1 MPAVVTRTKR
11 DPSERLASRAPA
23 ARSPLMTTAP
33 RRLLLVDGSGYIF
46 RAFFALPPMTRPDG
60 TPINAVYGFCNM
72 LWRLMQDRPDDDIL
86 VVFDASGESFRNE
99 MYDQYKA
106 QRDEAPPELVPQMA
120 IVRAAVDAF
129 GLPRIETEGYEADD
143 LIATYARI
151 ARERGRD
158 VLVVSSDKDLMQ
170 LIAAGVAM
178 WDPMKNREIDA
189 EAVRERYQ
197 VGPEKIRDL
206 LALSGDSSDNVP
218 GVPGIGPKTAAQ
230 LLEQFGTLEELLA
243 RADTI
248 KQPKRRQNLLEHA
261 EQARLS
267 WRLVGLE
274 DHVPVADDLDAL
286 ARTTFD
292 VAKAKAFLR
301 ENDFKTLQGR
311 IDQELG
317 QTAAAAEPMAGGA
330 IEVVTL
336 RDGEALAAFLAEAD
350 RAGVLAIDVET
361 TSLNVAAAELVG
373 VSLAHKGGTGAYLP
387 LQHKDI
393 DGRLVDGQMDLEE
406 ALAALRG
413 PLAEPAILKVLHN
426 GKYDLGVLARYGV
439 EVTPVDDTMLLS
451 YVLDGAAHGHG
462 MDELARRHLDYQT
475 TAYEEVCGSGKNQIT
490 FDLAPL
496 ESAAAYAAEDAE
508 VTLRLWRRL
517 KPRLVR
523 ERLVTV
529 YETLERPLVPII
541 ATMERTGVLVDADIL
556 RRLTSEFSQ
565 RMAQLEDEATT
576 LAGRPFNLGSPKQ
589 LGEVLFDELGL
600 EGGKKTKGGGRA
612 TDADVLEKLAN
623 QGHELPR
630 VVLDWRQLQKL
641 TRTYTEA
648 LVEDIQPTTGR
659 IHTAF
664 MMAATS
670 TGRLSSTDPNLQN
683 IPIRTDEG
691 RKIRTAFVAEDGFAL
706 VSADY
711 SQVELRI
718 LAHIADIDALKA
730 AFAEDI
736 DIHRVTA
743 SEMFDVPVAEVSG
756 ELRRRAKTINYGIIY
771 GIGAWGLATRL
782 GIEQSDARAFIER
795 YFERYPGIKAYMDRT
810 KEEARKSGTVHT
822 LFGRR
827 CVIPEINTKVVA
839 RRSYAER
846 QAINAPIQGSA
857 ADVMKRAMIRVAR
870 RLRREGSRARML
882 LQVHDELVFEVPR
895 DEIAAIAPLLQAEM
909 TAAATLSVP
918 LVVEVGHGPSWDAAH

>member
-1 MPAVVTRTKR
+1 
-11 DPSERLASRAPA
+11 
-23 ARSPLMTTAP
+23 MTNAP

-86 VVFDASGESFRNE
+86 VVFDHSGESFRNAI
-99 MYDQYKA
+99 YDQYKA
-106 QRDEAPPELVPQMA
+106 QREEAPEELVPQMA
-120 IVRAAVDAF
+120 IVREAVDAF

-143 LIATYARI
+143 LIATYARL
-151 ARERGRD
+151 AQAEGRD
-158 VLVVSSDKDLMQ
+158 VVVVSSDKDLMQ
-170 LIAAGVAM
+170 LVAAGVAM

-189 EAVRERYQ
+189 EAVRERYG
-197 VGPEKIRDL
+197 VAPDKLRDL
-206 LALSGDSSDNVP
+206 LALAGDTSDNVP

-230 LLEQFGTLEELLA
+230 LLEQFGSLEDLLA
-243 RADTI
+243 QAETI
-248 KQPKRRQNLLEHA
+248 KQPKRRQNLVEHA

-267 WRLVGLE
+267 YRLVGL
-274 DHVPVADDLDAL
+274 DDRVPVPGSLDHLHRGA
-286 ARTTFD
+286 FD
-292 VAKAKAFLR
+292 AAKAKAFLQD
-301 ENDFKTLQGR
+301 NDFKTLQGR

-317 QTAAAAEPMAGGA
+317 ASGAAEAATGGGEL
-330 IEVVTL
+330 EVVTL
-336 RDGEALAAFLAEAD
+336 RDGDALAAFLAEAD
-350 RAGVLAIDVET
+350 RAGVVAVDVET
-361 TSLNVAAAELVG
+361 TALNVAAAELVG
-373 VSLAHKGGTGAYLP
+373 VSLACEPGTGAYLP
-387 LQHKDI
+387 LQHKDET
-393 DGRLVDGQMDLEE
+393 GALVAGQMDLEE
-406 ALAALRG
+406 ALAALR
-413 PLAEPAILKVLHN
+413 PALADHAILKVLHN

-439 EVTPVDDTMLLS
+439 DVTPVDDTMLLS
-451 YVLDGAAHGHG
+451 YVLDGAALGHG
-462 MDELARRHLDYQT
+462 MDELARRHLEHSCT
-475 TAYEEVCGSGKNQIT
+475 PYEAICGKGKDQIT
-490 FDLAPL
+490 FDRAPL
-496 ESAAAYAAEDAE
+496 EKAAHYAAEDAE
-508 VTLRLWRRL
+508 VTLRLWRKL
-517 KPRLVR
+517 KPRLVA
-523 ERLVTV
+523 EHLVTA

-541 ATMERTGVLVDADIL
+541 AAMERTGVLVDADVL
-556 RRLTSEFSQ
+556 RRLTAEFTQ
-565 RMAQLEDEATT
+565 RMAQLEDEATR

-589 LGEVLFDELGL
+589 LGEILFDELGL

-623 QGHELPR
+623 QGHELPG

-648 LVEDIQPTTGR
+648 LVDDIQPTTGR

-691 RKIRTAFVAEDGFAL
+691 RKIRTAFIADDGYTL

-718 LAHIADIDALKA
+718 LAHIADIAALKA
-730 AFAEDI
+730 AFSEDI

-782 GIEQSDARAFIER
+782 GIEQADARAFIER
-795 YFERYPGIKAYMDRT
+795 YFERYPGIKQYMDRT
-810 KEEARKSGTVHT
+810 KEEARASGAVHT

-857 ADVMKRAMIRVAR
+857 ADVMKRAMVRVDR
-870 RLRREGSRARML
+870 RLRREGAGARML

-895 DEIAAIAPLLQAEM
+895 GEVVATADLLRAEM
-909 TAAATLSVP
+909 SGAAALSVP
-918 LVVEVGHGPSWDAAH
+918 LVVDVAHGPNWDAAH

>member
-1 MPAVVTRTKR
+1 
-11 DPSERLASRAPA
+11 
-23 ARSPLMTTAP
+23 MTEQ

-86 VVFDASGESFRNE
+86 VVFDASGESFRNQ
-99 MYDQYKA
+99 MYERYKA
-106 QRDEAPPELVPQMA
+106 QREEAPAELIPQMA
-120 IVRAAVDAF
+120 IVREAVDAF
-129 GLPRIETEGYEADD
+129 GLPRIETDGYEADD
-143 LIATYARI
+143 LIATYARL
-151 ARERGRD
+151 ARARD
-158 VLVVSSDKDLMQ
+158 REVVIVSSDKDLMQ
-170 LIAAGVAM
+170 LVAPGVAM
-178 WDPMKNREIDA
+178 WDPMKNRAIDA
-189 EAVRERYQ
+189 EAVRERYA

-206 LALSGDSSDNVP
+206 LALAGDSSDNVP

-230 LLEQFGTLEELLA
+230 LLDQFGSLEELLA
-243 RADTI
+243 SAETI
-248 KQPKRRQNLLEHA
+248 KQPKRRQNLIEHA

-267 WRLVGLE
+267 WRLVGLD
-274 DHVPVADDLDAL
+274 DHAPVPDDLDRL
-286 ARTTFD
+286 ARDAFD
-292 VAKAKAFLR
+292 VAKAKAFLKA
-301 ENDFKTLQGR
+301 NDFKTLQGR

-317 QTAAAAEPMAGGA
+317 ATGEAEAETGGGGEL
-330 IEVVTL
+330 EVVTL
-336 RDGEALAAFLAEAD
+336 RDGDALAAFLAEAD
-350 RAGVLAIDVET
+350 RAGVLAVDVET
-361 TSLNVAAAELVG
+361 TDLNVAAAELVG
-373 VSLAHKGGTGAYLP
+373 VSLAFEPGTGAYLP
-387 LQHKDI
+387 LQHKDEF
-393 DGRLVDGQMDLEE
+393 GALVADQMDLEE
-406 ALAALRG
+406 ALAALR
-413 PLAEPAILKVLHN
+413 PALADRAILKVLHN

-439 EVTPVDDTMLLS
+439 EVAPVDDTMLLS

-462 MDELARRHLDYQT
+462 MDELARRHLDHACT
-475 TAYEEVCGSGKNQIT
+475 SFEDLCGKGKDQIT
-490 FDLAPL
+490 FDRAPL
-496 ESAAAYAAEDAE
+496 DKAAHYAAEDAE

-517 KPRLVR
+517 KPRLVQ
-523 ERLVTV
+523 EHLVTV

-541 ATMERTGVLVDADIL
+541 AAMERHGVLVDADIL
-556 RRLTSEFSQ
+556 RRLTAEFTQ

-589 LGEVLFDELGL
+589 LGEILFDEQGL
-600 EGGKKTKGGGRA
+600 ASGKKTKTGSHA
-612 TDADVLEKLAN
+612 TGADVLEQLAA
-623 QGHELPR
+623 QGHPLPQ
-630 VVLDWRQLQKL
+630 VVLAWRQLQKL

-648 LVEDIQPTTGR
+648 LVEDIQPGTGR

-691 RKIRTAFVAEDGFAL
+691 RKIRRAFVAEDGCAL

-718 LAHIADIDALKA
+718 LAHIADIEALKR

-743 SEMFDVPVAEVSG
+743 SEMFDVPVDQVSG

-795 YFERYPGIKAYMDRT
+795 YFERYPGIKQYMDRT
-810 KEEARKSGTVHT
+810 KEEARASGAVHT

-857 ADVMKRAMIRVAR
+857 ADVMKRAMVRVAR
-870 RLRREGSRARML
+870 RLRREGAGARML
-882 LQVHDELVFEVPR
+882 LQVHDELVFEVP
-895 DEIAAIAPLLQAEM
+895 ESELAATEDLLHAEM
-909 TAAATLSVP
+909 TGAASLSVP
-918 LVVEVGHGPSWDAAH
+918 LVVEVAHGPNWDAAH

>member
-1 MPAVVTRTKR
+1 
-11 DPSERLASRAPA
+11 
-23 ARSPLMTTAP
+23 MTEQ

-86 VVFDASGESFRNE
+86 VVFDHSGESFRNE
-99 MYDQYKA
+99 IYDQYKA
-106 QRDEAPPELVPQMA
+106 QRDEAPAELVPQMA
-120 IVRAAVDAF
+120 IVREAVDAF
-129 GLPRIETEGYEADD
+129 GLPRIETEGFEADD
-143 LIATYARI
+143 LIATYARL
-151 ARERGRD
+151 AREAGRD

-170 LIAAGVAM
+170 LIAQGVAM

-189 EAVRERYQ
+189 EAVRERYG
-197 VGPEKIRDL
+197 VGPEKVRDL
-206 LALSGDSSDNVP
+206 LALAGDSSDNVP

-230 LLEQFGTLEELLA
+230 LLDQFGSLEDLLA
-243 RADTI
+243 GAETI
-248 KQPKRRQNLLEHA
+248 KQPKRRQNLVEHA

-267 WRLVGLE
+267 WRLVGLD
-274 DHVPVADDLDAL
+274 DHVPVPDGLDHLHRGA
-286 ARTTFD
+286 FD
-292 VAKAKAFLR
+292 VAQAKAFLKAN
-301 ENDFKTLQGR
+301 EFKTLQGR

-317 QTAAAAEPMAGGA
+317 QSTDAEDAGGGEL
-330 IEVVTL
+330 EVVIL
-336 RDGEALAAFLAEAD
+336 RDGEALASFLAEAD
-350 RAGVLAIDVET
+350 RAGILAVDVET
-361 TSLNVAAAELVG
+361 TALNVAAAELVG
-373 VSLAHKGGTGAYLP
+373 VSLAFKPGTGAYLP
-387 LQHKDI
+387 LQHKDEF
-393 DGRLVDGQMDLEE
+393 GQVVAGQIDLED
-406 ALAALRG
+406 ALAALR
-413 PLAEPAILKVLHN
+413 PALADTAILKVLHN

-462 MDELARRHLDYQT
+462 MDELARRHLEHET
-475 TAYEEVCGSGKNQIT
+475 TPYEAVCGKGKDQIT
-490 FDLAPL
+490 FDRAPL
-496 ESAAAYAAEDAE
+496 DKAAPYAAEDAE

-517 KPRLVR
+517 KPRLVA
-523 ERLVTV
+523 EHLVTV
-529 YETLERPLVPII
+529 YETLERPLVAII
-541 ATMERTGVLVDADIL
+541 AAMERTGVLVDADIL
-556 RRLTSEFSQ
+556 KRLTAEFTQ
-565 RMAQLEDEATT
+565 RMAQLEDEATR

-589 LGEVLFDELGL
+589 LGEILFDEQGL

-623 QGHELPR
+623 QGHALPQ
-630 VVLDWRQLQKL
+630 VILDWRQLQKL

-648 LVEDIQPTTGR
+648 LVDDIQPATGR
-659 IHTAF
+659 IHTSF

-691 RKIRTAFVAEDGFAL
+691 RKIRTAFVAEDGYAL

-718 LAHIADIDALKA
+718 LAHIADIAALKR
-730 AFAEDI
+730 AFAEDV

-743 SEMFDVPVAEVSG
+743 SEMFDVPVDQVSG

-795 YFERYPGIKAYMDRT
+795 YFERYPGIKQYMDRT
-810 KEEARKSGTVHT
+810 KEEARASGAVQT

-857 ADVMKRAMIRVAR
+857 ADVMKRAMVRVDR
-870 RLRREGSRARML
+870 RLRREGAGARML
-882 LQVHDELVFEVPR
+882 LQVHDELVFEVPL
-895 DEIAAIAPLLQAEM
+895 DELAATEDLLHAEM
-909 TAAATLSVP
+909 TGAAALSVP
-918 LVVEVGHGPSWDAAH
+918 LVVEVAHGPNWDAAH